1 MNEIEIRNDE
11 LNTQDEFKKECIS
24 LVDMQSELD
33 HLEAEI
39 AQRKEKIKQTMEM
52 LKVKSIRFQTGNFIT
67 YVSKK
72 NIKVNKK
79 LCEIFLDSQ
88 GVKEQ
93 FMKLDETA
101 VKKIYYKPESNNAYD
116 FITEDKPTTY
126 ITIK

>member
-11 LNTQDEFKKECIS
+11 LNTRDEFKKECIS

-33 HLEAEI
+33 RLETEI

-88 GVKEQ
+88 GIKEQ

-101 VKKIYYKPESNNAYD
+101 VKKIYYKPESNTAYD
-116 FITEDKPTTY
+116 FIIEDKPTTY